1 MYSLRDYITKGL
13 LAFAPLALA
22 LLTVGCGGSGGTRG
36 ATSSTDLTAP
46 IGAPPTLEQAC
57 RESFHGQTFWGETS
71 DGVRLYMLEAGAGST
86 AVVLAHGGG
95 SNLCETLDF
104 ARQLVHVGYRIIA
117 FDFRGDGVSSF
128 SEKHPLALGNDL
140 AAAVAQA
147 RARGA
152 RQVFLVGSSMGG
164 AAIVQN
170 TSALHVTGRISLS
183 GTRLWP
189 GYGVND
195 YAALPQIQDPFL
207 YVGSRDDSRAPLR
220 EALGIF
226 RRVGATD
233 KQKVF
238 YPGGFHGW
246 EILEDAP
253 EAKHARALVL
263 DWIAK
268 HS

>member
-1 MYSLRDYITKGL
+1 MRDAT
-13 LAFAPLALA
+13 ARTDSAA
-22 LLTVGCGGSGGTRG
+22 TV
-36 ATSSTDLTAP
+36 
-46 IGAPPTLEQAC
+46 GAPPTVEQAC
-57 RESFHGQTFWGETS
+57 RENFRGQTFWAETS
-71 DGVRLYMLEAGAGST
+71 DGVRLYMLEAGTGPT
-86 AVVLAHGGG
+86 TVVLAHGGG

-104 ARQLVHVGYRIIA
+104 ARQLVHAGYRIVA
-117 FDFRGDGVSSF
+117 FDFRGDGISRY

-140 AAAVAQA
+140 AAAATQA

-152 RQVFLVGSSMGG
+152 KQIFLVGSSMGG

-189 GYGVND
+189 GYGIND
-195 YAALPQIQDPFL
+195 YAALQQIRDPFL
-207 YVGSRDDSRAPLR
+207 YVGSREDSRAPLR

-226 RRVGATD
+226 RRIGAAD

-238 YPGGFHGW
+238 YRGGFHGW

-253 EAKHARALVL
+253 ESKHARKLVL
-263 DWIAK
+263 DWIAQ